1 MLWFSCLRGRIFFLT
16 VHAQRVCN
24 LATREKQKSREGGR
38 MFSVE
43 SIVGGARGFASQRLA
58 DIERRPDDA
67 GGAWAQRPK
76 QSSQSFTAM
85 TGNRPVHATN
95 RPPAPT

>member
-1 MLWFSCLRGRIFFLT
+1 
-16 VHAQRVCN
+16 
-24 LATREKQKSREGGR
+24 

-85 TGNRPVHATN
+85 TGNRRVHATIAAQ
-95 RPPAPT
+95 APTPPLAPSPTAGLSRRSGASPVLFPAAPIPVTTFHGRE

>member
-1 MLWFSCLRGRIFFLT
+1 
-16 VHAQRVCN
+16 
-24 LATREKQKSREGGR
+24 

-85 TGNRPVHATN
+85 TGNRRVHATIAAQ
-95 RPPAPT
+95 APTPRLAPSPTAGLSRRSGTSPVLFLADPMPVTTFHGRN